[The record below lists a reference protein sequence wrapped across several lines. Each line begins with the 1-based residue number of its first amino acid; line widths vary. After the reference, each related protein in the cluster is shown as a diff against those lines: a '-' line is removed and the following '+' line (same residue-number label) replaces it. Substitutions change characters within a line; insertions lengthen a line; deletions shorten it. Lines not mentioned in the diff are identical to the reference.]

1 MPDIPAT
8 TDVLIVGGGL
18 AGCCA
23 AWMLARAGVE
33 VVLVEAR
40 GLNTLASGSNAGSLH
55 AQIPHAEFHQLGED
69 WARGYA
75 PMVSLLIDSL
85 ALWRTLGEE
94 IGADLGVHF
103 GGALAVAETDAQMRA
118 LEVKTALERAQGLD
132 IRVIGRDELRTL
144 APYVDG
150 RMVGGT
156 FCPQEGKADPLVATP
171 ALARAAERL
180 GAQIVQRVALT
191 GLQRDGAGY
200 VARTGAGAI
209 RARRV
214 VNAAGAQAAEVAALL
229 GLRFAI
235 DGFAIQVSVT
245 EPVAPLIPHLVYHA
259 GGKLSLKQAKAGGF
273 LIGGGWPGRRLP
285 DGRTEVDQDSLRA
298 NLARAI
304 GVVPALEHVH
314 LLRTWVA
321 TVNGTA
327 DWSPVLGE
335 VPGMP
340 GFHMLVF
347 PWLGFSAG
355 PGAARVVVDQLLG
368 RAGGRGF
375 ARFLLAA

>member
-1 MPDIPAT
+1 MPDIPAR

-18 AGCCA
+18 AGACA
-23 AWMLARAGVE
+23 AWLLARAGAD
-33 VVLVEAR
+33 VVLIEER

-75 PMVSLLIDSL
+75 PLVSLLIDSL
-85 ALWRTLGEE
+85 AMWKALGDEV
-94 IGADLGVHF
+94 GTDLGVHF
-103 GGALAVAETDAQMRA
+103 GGAVAVAESDAQMRA
-118 LEVKTALERAQGLD
+118 LEVKTALERSQGLD
-132 IRVIGRDELRTL
+132 IRMIGRDELRSL
-144 APYVDG
+144 APYVSD

-156 FCPQEGKADPLVATP
+156 FCQQEGKADPLVATA
-171 ALARAAERL
+171 ALARAARAL
-180 GAQIVQRVALT
+180 GARIVQGVALT
-191 GLQRDGAGY
+191 GLERDGAGY
-200 VARTGAGAI
+200 RAKTTAGAI
-209 RARRV
+209 SSARV
-214 VNAAGAQAAEVAALL
+214 VNAAGAQAAQVASML
-229 GLRFAI
+229 GLEFAI

-245 EPVAPLIPHLVYHA
+245 EPFAPLIPHLVYHA
-259 GGKLSLKQAKAGGF
+259 GGKLSLKQARAGGF

-304 GVVPALEHVH
+304 SVVPALRNAN

-327 DWSPVLGE
+327 DWRPVLGE

-355 PGAARVVVDQLLG
+355 PAAARVVVDQLLG
-368 RAGGRGF
+368 RSCAR
-375 ARFLLAA
+375 AADRFLLAA